1 MEEIQ
6 IKNATPT
13 AKKVKMEG
21 TENQRLVSL
30 ILIPEK
36 VMKQINLENASK
48 QMRGNRR
55 IGRSQH
61 GFVKG
66 KNA

>member
-1 MEEIQ
+1 
-6 IKNATPT
+6 
-13 AKKVKMEG
+13 MEG

-30 ILIPEK
+30 ILMPEK

-55 IGRSQH
+55 IGRSQR
-61 GFVKG
+61 GFMKG